1 MLAIPWVAHVTEIGV
16 EAGRGVGN
24 RVEAERSDREDHV
37 AIVVATSE
45 FEELIGLADEIHVMR
60 LGRLVTTMPAEEA
73 TYARILHHA
82 LP

>member
-1 MLAIPWVAHVTEIGV
+1 MRRLA
-16 EAGRGVGN
+16 
-24 RVEAERSDREDHV
+24 REENV

-45 FEELIGLADEIHVMR
+45 FEELLGLAEEIHVMC
-60 LGRLVTTMPAEEA
+60 LGRLVTTLPAAEA